1 MGCHEYSES
10 VSPSPWTESCH
21 ECVPVINPSRRLF
34 LTTALWVPIIAF
46 EVLLHFDS
54 NVWSP
59 SVFNWEQFLT
69 MHVLAFGALAY
80 IAFAAW
86 TTRRL
91 SRTTEQQIVKK
102 IWCAPLIFIPFYAT
116 PWVIG
121 GLGLLLFGQLSGL
134 VMMVAWV
141 AFLPYLLVVGY
152 VISGLTVA
160 LYRTFYS

>member
-1 MGCHEYSES
+1 MD
-10 VSPSPWTESCH
+10 
-21 ECVPVINPSRRLF
+21 NPK
-34 LTTALWVPIIAF
+34 A
-46 EVLLHFDS
+46 
-54 NVWSP
+54 
-59 SVFNWEQFLT
+59 EQDN
-69 MHVLAFGALAY
+69 
-80 IAFAAW
+80 
-86 TTRRL
+86 
-91 SRTTEQQIVKK
+91 RTTDREENLVRAADIH
-102 IWCAPLIFIPFYAT
+102 PFYAT